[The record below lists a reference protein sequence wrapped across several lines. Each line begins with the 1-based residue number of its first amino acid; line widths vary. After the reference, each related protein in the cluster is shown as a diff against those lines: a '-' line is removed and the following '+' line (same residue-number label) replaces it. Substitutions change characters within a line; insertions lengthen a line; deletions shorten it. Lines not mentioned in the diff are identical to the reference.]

1 MSEQQTLPTRNP
13 RTGAIDYQM
22 PVDDAAAVAATA
34 AALRVSQPAWVA
46 AGVAGRAAAL
56 EAFAHALQLRREPM
70 LAALAADTGR
80 WTEGLIEVDAT
91 LGAMHRWCKLAPDL
105 MAQGPNTP
113 TSVPHISFIQ
123 GRVPYVLTGVISPWN
138 FPLLLSLIDALP
150 ALLAGCA
157 VLIKPSEVTPRFV
170 PVLREA
176 LAEVPLLR
184 DAMALVTGPGSTGAA
199 LIDNVDQ
206 ICFTGSVGTGRKVG
220 EHAARRFIPAQLEL
234 GGKDAAIVFADADI
248 DRAAQSLCWGSMVN
262 AGQSC
267 MSLERCY
274 VERSV
279 YDRFA
284 EALRQRVAALRLNW
298 PDIRVGEIGPVI
310 AAPQAEI
317 IRSHLADAYAHGARA
332 LTGGQVVERDGG
344 FWCEPTVL
352 VDATPQMQVVR
363 EETFAPVLPLLVFD
377 TEEEAIALANGS
389 DYGLSAAVFSGD
401 EARALRVA
409 QRLLAGGVSIN
420 DASLTALL
428 HEGGKQSFGSSGL
441 GGTRMGVKS
450 IERFYRL
457 QAYLI
462 NDGTSSPWW
471 YR

>member
-1 MSEQQTLPTRNP
+1 MSEQQFLPTRNP
-13 RTGAIDYQM
+13 RTGASDYQM
-22 PVDDAAAVAATA
+22 PVDDAVAVAATA
-34 AALRVSQPAWVA
+34 AALRASQPAWVE
-46 AGVAGRAAAL
+46 AGVSGRAAAL
-56 EAFAHALQLRREPM
+56 ESFAEALQLRREPM

-80 WTEGLIEVDAT
+80 WTEGLIELDAT
-91 LGAMHRWCKLAPDL
+91 LGAIQRWCKLAPAL
-105 MAQGPNTP
+105 MEQGPKTA
-113 TSVPHISFIQ
+113 TSVPHIRFIQ
-123 GRVPYVLTGVISPWN
+123 GRIPFILTGVISPWN

-150 ALLAGCA
+150 ALLAGCT

-170 PVLREA
+170 PVLRDA

-184 DAMALVTGPGSTGAA
+184 DALALVTGPGSTGAA

-206 ICFTGSVGTGRKVG
+206 ICFTGSVSTGRKVA

-234 GGKDAAIVFADADI
+234 GGKDAAIVFADADV
-248 DRAAQSLCWGSMVN
+248 DHAAQSLCWASMVN

-279 YDRFA
+279 YERFA

-298 PDIRVGEIGPVI
+298 PDIRMGEIGPVI
-310 AAPQAEI
+310 SAPQAEI
-317 IRSHLADAYAHGARA
+317 IRTHLADAYTRGARA
-332 LTGGQVVERDGG
+332 LTGGHVVERDGG

-352 VDATPQMQVVR
+352 VDATSEMQVVR
-363 EETFAPVLPLLVFD
+363 DETFAPVLPLLVFD

-389 DYGLSAAVFSGD
+389 DYGLSAAVFSSD

-409 QRLLAGGVSIN
+409 QRLLAGGISIN

>member
-1 MSEQQTLPTRNP
+1 MSEQQYLPTRNP

-34 AALRVSQPAWVA
+34 AALRASQPAWVE
-46 AGVAGRAAAL
+46 AGVADRAAAL

-80 WTEGLIEVDAT
+80 WTEGLIELDAT
-91 LGAMHRWCKLAPDL
+91 LGAMHRWCKLAPEL
-105 MAQGPNTP
+105 MAQGANTP

-123 GRVPYVLTGVISPWN
+123 GRIPFVLTGVISPWN

-150 ALLAGCA
+150 ALLAGCT

-170 PVLREA
+170 PVLR
-176 LAEVPLLR
+176 
-184 DAMALVTGPGSTGAA
+184 AA
-199 LIDNVDQ
+199 LGDTSFFSSRRHPV
-206 ICFTGSVGTGRKVG
+206 
-220 EHAARRFIPAQLEL
+220 RRFINRLASLACAFE
-234 GGKDAAIVFADADI
+234 
-248 DRAAQSLCWGSMVN
+248 RAAQSLCWASMVN

-274 VERSV
+274 VERNV
-279 YDRFA
+279 YERFA

-317 IRSHLADAYAHGARA
+317 IRTHLADAYALGARA

-352 VDATPQMQVVR
+352 VDATSEMQVVR

-377 TEEEAIALANGS
+377 TEEEAIALANAT

-409 QRLLAGGVSIN
+409 QRLLAGGISIN

-462 NDGTSSPWW
+462 NDGTPSPWW